1 MNSKGLSRMLRALVL
16 GISCCILIASM
27 MGCQF
32 SSRVEYL
39 AKTNQS
45 DKEQAD
51 ATMQAIIDA
60 LEAKDADGL
69 KVLFS
74 QYAIENTENLDE
86 KIEELMDFYPGC
98 SDGFEGNNS
107 TREGSD
113 YGVKTKVL
121 NGIYTL
127 SNNGQSYRMG
137 FTLQIRNDKEL
148 DKVGLYIIEVMTP
161 EAKPE
166 GFKWKDEEDA
176 PGVYVLE

>member
-1 MNSKGLSRMLRALVL
+1 MNSKGMSRMLRALVL

-32 SSRVEYL
+32 SSRAEYL

-60 LEAKDADGL
+60 LEEQNSESL
-69 KVLFS
+69 KTLFS

-98 SDGFEGNNS
+98 SDGFEGSYNTQEINN
-107 TREGSD
+107 
-113 YGVKTKVL
+113 YGVKIQVL
-121 NGIYTL
+121 NGIYTV
-127 SNNGQSYRMG
+127 SNNEETYRVG
-137 FTLQIRNDKEL
+137 FTLQVRNDKEP
-148 DKVGLYIIEVMTP
+148 DKVGLYLIEVMTP
-161 EAKPE
+161 EARPE
-166 GFKWKDEEDA
+166 GFKWKGINHD
-176 PGVYVLE
+176 PGIYVLE